1 MYSGYHCVLLF
12 LDQEFSYISP
22 HLKTLRGTGV
32 QTDEVIHPRGPRG
45 QKVGPRLLPH
55 LDVTQGPKGVTLLTW
70 GIILLKLA
78 MMLVLLAS
86 W

>member
-1 MYSGYHCVLLF
+1 MPQAVRSETTAASLPRI
-12 LDQEFSYISP
+12 QEETRVAW
-22 HLKTLRGTGV
+22 L
-32 QTDEVIHPRGPRG
+32 
-45 QKVGPRLLPH
+45 
-55 LDVTQGPKGVTLLTW
+55 LLTW